1 MLRFVSKSFRSN
13 DEDFLFSLSF
23 RIIAL
28 AGSPCYIDVHTL
40 YFSCGPLQL
49 LVLVFKHFISLWV
62 CNFYCGQCE
71 LMVND
76 LKINLISSLIQ
87 QCIMYT

>member
-1 MLRFVSKSFRSN
+1 MLYKCS
-13 DEDFLFSLSF
+13 
-23 RIIAL
+23 
-28 AGSPCYIDVHTL
+28 Y
-40 YFSCGPLQL
+40 
-49 LVLVFKHFISLWV
+49 LVFFSVAHYNFWFLCLKNVVSLWV

-87 QCIMYT
+87 QCIIHNK